1 MPPTSPVPTIRRL
14 LPFAISLGIIGL
26 AARVLIDG
34 LATIHPTEVAARF
47 LELPPLMALAAL
59 CATIVGYG
67 SLAVYEVC
75 MLAHVSPHVT
85 ARRAAI
91 TGLIAYPIGH
101 AVGLG
106 ALSGGAIRFRL
117 YTAAG
122 VDAFGVGRIVV
133 LSAMPYALGLG
144 VLLGLALVA
153 DAKQAAPL
161 LGLSVPIV
169 TSIGGATLLA
179 HALYLAVVRWRVRPF
194 RIGRAEFSLPPLKL
208 TRLQYGLGLVD
219 VACGV
224 AALYVLLPPSA
235 DVGYPAFV
243 AIYVLAILAGIAS
256 SVPAGLGV
264 FEATLFVLL
273 PDVPRDELLASVLA
287 YRLIYEFVPFVLA
300 IALLVATEI
309 RLRWNTLRRR
319 SDPRPSGR

>member
-1 MPPTSPVPTIRRL
+1 MSLVPTLRRL
-14 LPFAISLGIIGL
+14 LPIALSVGIIVL
-26 AARVLIDG
+26 AARVLHDG
-34 LATIHPTEVAARF
+34 LATIHPAEVASSF

-59 CATIVGYG
+59 GATIVGYG
-67 SLAVYEVC
+67 SLVTYEVL
-75 MLAHVSPHVT
+75 MLAHVSARVS

-117 YTAAG
+117 YTAVG
-122 VDAFGVGRIVV
+122 VDAFSVGRIVV

-153 DAKQAAPL
+153 DAGQAAPL
-161 LGLSVPIV
+161 LGLSQSMV
-169 TSIGGATLLA
+169 TAIGGATLLA
-179 HALYLAVVRWRVRPF
+179 HVLYLATVRWRSGPF
-194 RIGRAEFSLPPLKL
+194 RIGRAEFSLPPLRL

-235 DVGYPAFV
+235 DIGYPAFV
-243 AIYVLAILAGIAS
+243 AIYVLAILAGLAS

-264 FEATLFVLL
+264 FEATLFTLL
-273 PDVPRDELLASVLA
+273 PGVPKDELLASVLA
-287 YRLIYEFVPFVLA
+287 YRLIYEFLPFVLA

-309 RLRWNTLRRR
+309 RLRWIAWG
-319 SDPRPSGR
+319 RPETAGSGR